1 MENDKKS
8 VLISFIGTNDA
19 GKLNYKNDGAVL
31 TVLKN
36 RKFDEVNLLW
46 TSYYKPDI
54 NYDFISRYVKNEI
67 ENKKYA
73 GKVRRHYFELDD
85 VVDHN
90 EIYPKLLSFLIKNFN
105 PENVNI
111 TAAIASGTPAMQ
123 ACWIL
128 IAESG
133 EFPLELIRSN
143 EPETGKPPISKV
155 KLGAHLPK
163 IKILQTENEN
173 LRRSLYPEV
182 VINISKSEIHI
193 NNNLIKFSPLE
204 FCYYRYFLNKILKND
219 SDLKVQG
226 YTMPREFCE
235 MIIEYFEES
244 YKPYDINIRALKKKL
259 SLFENISVGNF
270 RSTVS
275 KLNKKIRKHPLP
287 ANLRLYYEI
296 TSTGP
301 RFSKSYGLGI
311 PKEKIN
317 LIK

>member
-1 MENDKKS
+1 MESEKKS

-19 GKLNYKNDGAVL
+19 GALNNKNDGSVL

-36 RKFDEVNLLW
+36 RKFDEATLLW
-46 TSYYKPDI
+46 TSYYKPEI

-67 ENKKYA
+67 EKRGYVT
-73 GKVRRHYFELDD
+73 KVRRYYFDLDD

-90 EIYPKLLSFLIKNFN
+90 EIFPKLLSHLRKNFN
-105 PENVNI
+105 PEYVKV

-143 EPETGKPPISKV
+143 EPETGKPAITRV

-163 IKILQTENEN
+163 IRMLQNENEN
-173 LRRSLYPEV
+173 LRKNLYPEV
-182 VINISKSEIHI
+182 IISIKKSEIHI
-193 NNNLIKFSPLE
+193 NGKLIKFSPLE
-204 FCYYRYFLNKILKND
+204 FCYYRYFLTKITTD
-219 SDLKVQG
+219 DGDLKVQG
-226 YTMPREFCE
+226 YSMPREFCE
-235 MIIEYFEES
+235 RIIGYFEES

-259 SLFENISVGNF
+259 SEFENINVNNF

-275 KLNKKIRKHPLP
+275 KLNKKIKKHPLP
-287 ANLRLYYEI
+287 ANLKLYYEI

-311 PKEKIN
+311 PKEKIT

>member
-31 TVLKN
+31 TVLKH
-36 RKFDEVNLLW
+36 RKFDEANLLW
-46 TSYYKPDI
+46 TSYYKPEI
-54 NYDFISRYVKNEI
+54 NYDYISRYVKNEI
-67 ENKKYA
+67 ETRGYA
-73 GKVRRHYFELDD
+73 AKVRRHYFELDD

-105 PENVNI
+105 PENVQL

-143 EPETGKPPISKV
+143 EPETGKPPITQV

-163 IKILQTENEN
+163 IKKLQSENES

-182 VINISKSEIHI
+182 AINIKKCEIHI
-193 NNNLIKFSPLE
+193 NNKLIKFSPLE
-204 FCYYRYFLNKILKND
+204 FCYYRYFLTKILKDD
-219 SDLKVQG
+219 SELKVQG

-235 MIIEYFEES
+235 MIIQYFEES

-259 SLFENISVGNF
+259 SEFENISVTNF

-275 KLNKKIRKHPLP
+275 KLNKKVRRHPLP

-296 TSTGP
+296 ASTGP

-311 PKEKIN
+311 PKEKIS
-317 LIK
+317 IGG